1 MLTAAECEVYA
12 KEFGSLARQ
21 PDISEDRAAAFKN
34 VARTFKGLSGQLD
47 RLAAM
52 QRNDTKQ
59 IRPWLTALRQ
69 QQKASIDEEL

>member
-21 PDISEDRAAAFKN
+21 PDISEDRAAVFKN

-52 QRNDTKQ
+52 QRNETNPALARRSSSTTKS
-59 IRPWLTALRQ
+59 
-69 QQKASIDEEL
+69 KH